1 MHGNEIAVGE
11 LRPMLKKKKK
21 KVTKTRWEGLKCCWS
36 CRHWGMLWNNMR
48 KKWCEA
54 LLENHSLWNASV
66 QCLNPPTN
74 LLTDQPTAVTSP
86 LGWHVGGIVNVRF
99 QCLFFLFFSFSR
111 PLPFW
116 LSCVIKSTRLFPASV
131 RAVNDFPF
139 VDTLK
144 MYSQESDAKW
154 NVLV

>member
-1 MHGNEIAVGE
+1 MTLKHLYNLSRAREWNCSWGAETNV
-11 LRPMLKKKKK
+11 LKKKKKEEGKK

-99 QCLFFLFFSFSR
+99 QCLFFPFLFFFPSP
-111 PLPFW
+111 PLLGILCNKEYQTVP
-116 LSCVIKSTRLFPASV
+116 S
-131 RAVNDFPF
+131 
-139 VDTLK
+139 
-144 MYSQESDAKW
+144 
-154 NVLV
+154 